1 MFGNKKR
8 IKELETKISSL
19 ETAIAELKDYSDS
32 LELELSR
39 KDKKIALMEKM
50 MKLDQVRRGLK

>member
-1 MFGNKKR
+1 MFRSKKR
-8 IKELETKISSL
+8 IKELEEKISSL
-19 ETAIAELKDYSDS
+19 ETAITELKDYSDS

-50 MKLDQVRRGLK
+50 MRLDQVRRGIK

>member
-50 MKLDQVRRGLK
+50 MKLDQVRRGIK

>member
-50 MKLDQVRRGLK
+50 MKLDQARRGLK

>member
-1 MFGNKKR
+1 MFKSKKR
-8 IKELETKISSL
+8 IKELELKISSL

-50 MKLDQVRRGLK
+50 MKLDQVRRGIK

>member
-1 MFGNKKR
+1 MFRSKKR
-8 IKELETKISSL
+8 IKELEEKISSL

-39 KDKKIALMEKM
+39 KDKKITLMEKM
-50 MKLDQVRRGLK
+50 MRLDQVRRGIK

>member
-1 MFGNKKR
+1 MFKNKKR
-8 IKELETKISSL
+8 IKELELKISSL

-50 MKLDQVRRGLK
+50 MKLDQVRRGIK

>member
-1 MFGNKKR
+1 MFKSKKR
-8 IKELETKISSL
+8 IKELELKISSL

-50 MKLDQVRRGLK
+50 MRLDQVRRGIK

>member
-1 MFGNKKR
+1 MFRSKKR
-8 IKELETKISSL
+8 IKELEEKISSL
-19 ETAIAELKDYSDS
+19 ETVITELKDYSDS

-50 MKLDQVRRGLK
+50 MRLDQVRRGIK

>member
-1 MFGNKKR
+1 MFRSKKR
-8 IKELETKISSL
+8 IKELEEKISSL
-19 ETAIAELKDYSDS
+19 ETAIDELKDYSDS

-50 MKLDQVRRGLK
+50 MRLDQVRRGIK